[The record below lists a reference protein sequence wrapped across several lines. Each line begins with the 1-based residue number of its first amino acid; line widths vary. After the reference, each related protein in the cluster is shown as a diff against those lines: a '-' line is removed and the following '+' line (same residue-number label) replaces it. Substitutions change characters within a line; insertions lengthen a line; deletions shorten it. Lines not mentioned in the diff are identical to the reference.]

1 MAVVPL
7 APTATLARKTGI
19 KVEMESAKLLNG
31 RGQLFSEPAPGPS
44 FSSSLCQIF
53 LLLALFVPVAA
64 MTGCAGL
71 VSGGSNPPSP
81 LTPAITAQPANQTV
95 TAGQAATFSVTATG
109 TAPLTYQWQKN
120 GANITGASSSSYTTP
135 VTMTS
140 ESGSTFD
147 VVVSNTAGTATSN
160 AATLTVNAAAVAP
173 SITTQPASQV
183 VTVGQTAT
191 FAVVASGT
199 TPLTYQWRK
208 NGTAISGAT
217 SSSYTTAAT
226 TSSDNG
232 AQFTVVVS
240 NVAGSATSNAAT
252 LTVNAAAVAPSIT
265 TQPASQAVTVG
276 QTATFA
282 VVAGGATPLTYQW
295 RKNGTAISGATSS
308 SYTTAATTSS
318 DNGAQ
323 FTVVVSNSAGSA
335 TSNAATLTV
344 NAAAVAPSITTQ
356 PASQVVTV
364 GQTATFAVVA
374 GGTTPLTY
382 QWRKNGTAI
391 SGATSSS
398 YTTAATTSSDNG
410 AQFTVVV

>member
-1 MAVVPL
+1 MKIKRSGVVCAREVQRCSHSHLAVVPL

-19 KVEMESAKLLNG
+19 KAGMESAELLNG
-31 RGQLFSEPAPGPS
+31 RGQLFSEPAPGSS

-95 TAGQAATFSVTATG
+95 TAGQTA
-109 TAPLTYQWQKN
+109 
-120 GANITGASSSSYTTP
+120 
-135 VTMTS
+135 TS
-140 ESGSTFD
+140 ESGATSA
-147 VVVSNTAGTATSN
+147 VVVSNMAGTATS
-160 AATLTVNAAAVAP
+160 
-173 SITTQPASQV
+173 
-183 VTVGQTAT
+183 
-191 FAVVASGT
+191 
-199 TPLTYQWRK
+199 K
-208 NGTAISGAT
+208 
-217 SSSYTTAAT
+217 
-226 TSSDNG
+226 
-232 AQFTVVVS
+232 
-240 NVAGSATSNAAT
+240 AAT

-323 FTVVVSNSAGSA
+323 FTVVVSNSAGNV

-344 NAAAVAPSITTQ
+344 NAST
-356 PASQVVTV
+356 
-364 GQTATFAVVA
+364 
-374 GGTTPLTY
+374 TTP
-382 QWRKNGTAI
+382 QFGHVAI
-391 SGATSSS
+391 
-398 YTTAATTSSDNG
+398 
-410 AQFTVVV
+410 VVE